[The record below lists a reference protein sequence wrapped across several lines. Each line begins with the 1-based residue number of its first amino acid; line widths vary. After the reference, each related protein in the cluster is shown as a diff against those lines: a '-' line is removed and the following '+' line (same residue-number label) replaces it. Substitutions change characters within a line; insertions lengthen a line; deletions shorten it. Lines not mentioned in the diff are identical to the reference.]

1 MVLTLSG
8 RLLVATPL
16 LEDPNF
22 RRAVVLVLDHDDDG
36 ALGVVLNQPSEVSV
50 DEVLDGWAPV
60 VTGDPVLWVGGPVGP
75 DSALGVARL
84 PEAYEPEGVRAVPAA
99 GLGLVDLDAD
109 PALLAPQLGAVRI
122 FAGYSGWGSGQLEE
136 ELSDGGWYVV
146 DAAATRCLHDPARH
160 PVARGPPPAGRRPRP
175 GLHLPRRPLRQL
187 TSLEAARRS

>member
-22 RRAVVLVLDHDDDG
+22 RRAVVLVLDHDEDG
-36 ALGVVLNQPSEVSV
+36 ALGVVLNQPSDVSV
-50 DEVLDGWAPV
+50 EEVLDGWAPV

-75 DSALGVARL
+75 DSALGVAAL
-84 PEAYEPEGVRAVPAA
+84 PGTYEPDGVRAVPAA

-109 PALLAPQLGAVRI
+109 PTVLAPQLGAVRI
-122 FAGYSGWGSGQLEE
+122 FAGYSGWGSGQLED

-146 DAAATRCLHDPARH
+146 DADPGDAFT
-160 PVARGPPPAGRRPRP
+160 ARP
-175 GLHLPRRPLRQL
+175 GTLWREVLRRQGGDLAMVSTYPDDP
-187 TSLEAARRS
+187 SDN